1 MNNNFTAQDLIILHK
16 NAVETFSETVEAI
29 HSVKDACHNMSNV
42 VKSEDSNL
50 AGAWDS
56 VAQSMADPV
65 KKAESSFDFIGNAL
79 NSYVQKTVANEET
92 AESGLAAVEAE
103 IVDLGKIAGGLVD
116 LGSAAGGDA
125 QAIPGPTADGN
136 TPSVIYA
143 PPTPTGSAPSGPSV
157 IYAPPTPSVSGM
169 TPNNGGTGIGAIGG
183 TSAANTPSVIYAPP
197 TPSVSGMSPN
207 NGGTGIGSIGFA
219 SATHTPS
226 VPRVA
231 GMTPNNG
238 GAGIGPAGGTS
249 ATHTPSI
256 PSGSVINNNN

>member
-29 HSVKDACHNMSNV
+29 HSVKDA
-42 VKSEDSNL
+42 EDSNL

-116 LGSAAGGDA
+116 LGSAAGGDV

-157 IYAPPTPSVSGM
+157 IYAPPTPSGSGM

-197 TPSVSGMSPN
+197 TPSVSG
-207 NGGTGIGSIGFA
+207 
-219 SATHTPS
+219 
-226 VPRVA
+226 
-231 GMTPNNG
+231 
-238 GAGIGPAGGTS
+238 
-249 ATHTPSI
+249 
-256 PSGSVINNNN
+256 INNNN

>member
-157 IYAPPTPSVSGM
+157 IYAPPTPSVSG
-169 TPNNGGTGIGAIGG
+169 
-183 TSAANTPSVIYAPP
+183 
-197 TPSVSGMSPN
+197 
-207 NGGTGIGSIGFA
+207 
-219 SATHTPS
+219 
-226 VPRVA
+226 
-231 GMTPNNG
+231 
-238 GAGIGPAGGTS
+238 
-249 ATHTPSI
+249 
-256 PSGSVINNNN
+256 INNNQ

>member
-143 PPTPTGSAPSGPSV
+143 PPTPSGSGMTPNNGGTGIGAIGGTSTANTPSVIYAPPTPSGSGMTPNNGGAGIGPVGGTSAVHTPSVIYAPPTPSGSAPSGPSV
-157 IYAPPTPSVSGM
+157 IYAPPTPSVSG
-169 TPNNGGTGIGAIGG
+169 
-183 TSAANTPSVIYAPP
+183 
-197 TPSVSGMSPN
+197 
-207 NGGTGIGSIGFA
+207 
-219 SATHTPS
+219 
-226 VPRVA
+226 
-231 GMTPNNG
+231 
-238 GAGIGPAGGTS
+238 
-249 ATHTPSI
+249 
-256 PSGSVINNNN
+256 INNNQ